1 MPHPSPF
8 LPPCITGAESV
19 ESADSSLV
27 ALVHFYR
34 AFNQRDLVAM
44 ERAWLPGDEPSMDN
58 PIGGIRRS
66 WPEIRGGYEKLFG
79 GRARVYVEFHDYS
92 LQGDDHYALAVGRER
107 GWFEQD
113 GTRID
118 LAIRTSR
125 LFVKRDGSWRQ
136 LHHHG
141 SIEDGQLLADYQ
153 RAVLGAPVKVGM
165 R

>member
-1 MPHPSPF
+1 MTNPSSS
-8 LPPCITGAESV
+8 LPPCITGSESID
-19 ESADSSLV
+19 SADSSLA

-34 AFNQRDLVAM
+34 AFNQRNLVGM
-44 ERAWLPGDEPSMDN
+44 ERSWLPDDEPSMDN

-79 GRARVYVEFHDYS
+79 GRARVYVEFHDYT
-92 LQGDDHYALAVGRER
+92 LQGNDHYALAVGRER

-113 GTRID
+113 GSRMD

-125 LFVKRDGSWRQ
+125 LFVKREGSWRQ

-153 RAVLGAPVKVGM
+153 RAVLGAPVRVGSQ
-165 R
+165 